1 MSFNQ
6 GATTPAT
13 YVRDTIDQFE
23 KLSPLDEMQIPLGY
37 LKRCVLQSAIVHRGA
52 QNYFF
57 LPQESGGELN
67 DELLPSYANVHKT
80 LVKVGNCLVFNQKIF
95 DRNQISIM
103 GAYEAIDKAWDTF
116 CNPTGDQ
123 VVGFFLG
130 VMKAILV
137 AKNLSKTLGEP
148 PKRLMDSFRRMVAKL
163 GESVKF
169 RTLEEYVK
177 SLTKERGKSTVSLK
191 RIRKLGR
198 ISDWNN
204 APSAIACIQGLEAE
218 AQRYC
223 TAQCSKY
230 TTPGVDQILEQ
241 KFITIGRRYP
251 LVHWDDSFYYLFWG
265 STDSSD
271 LDLQKVGA
279 AHFRSMTTVNS
290 MKLIGEIRNKTE
302 LAKIFTPAMRRNWKI
317 FSRLCFIMNP
327 FFDKDLTENL
337 MRKKSLAQGFDRF
350 KDPNFVS
357 SALVDISK
365 KHSVFRPMADGL
377 IWLACMYENVQLP
390 PTLEGDQP
398 EPQAPSRA
406 PDIKF
411 KLRQQVEEF
420 VDPPAGQSMADQ
432 MRVNRVAPGAEQSK
446 QTDDSGMLVPILIL
460 GGLVFLMS
468 K

>member
-1 MSFNQ
+1 
-6 GATTPAT
+6 
-13 YVRDTIDQFE
+13 
-23 KLSPLDEMQIPLGY
+23 
-37 LKRCVLQSAIVHRGA
+37 
-52 QNYFF
+52 
-57 LPQESGGELN
+57 
-67 DELLPSYANVHKT
+67 
-80 LVKVGNCLVFNQKIF
+80 
-95 DRNQISIM
+95 
-103 GAYEAIDKAWDTF
+103 
-116 CNPTGDQ
+116 
-123 VVGFFLG
+123 
-130 VMKAILV
+130 
-137 AKNLSKTLGEP
+137 
-148 PKRLMDSFRRMVAKL
+148 
-163 GESVKF
+163 
-169 RTLEEYVK
+169 
-177 SLTKERGKSTVSLK
+177 
-191 RIRKLGR
+191 
-198 ISDWNN
+198 
-204 APSAIACIQGLEAE
+204 
-218 AQRYC
+218 
-223 TAQCSKY
+223 
-230 TTPGVDQILEQ
+230 
-241 KFITIGRRYP
+241 
-251 LVHWDDSFYYLFWG
+251 
-265 STDSSD
+265 
-271 LDLQKVGA
+271 
-279 AHFRSMTTVNS
+279 
-290 MKLIGEIRNKTE
+290 
-302 LAKIFTPAMRRNWKI
+302 
-317 FSRLCFIMNP
+317 MNP